1 MNKVNKMPKRTYKR
15 VNLGKY
21 IVADPYICH
30 GKPTFK
36 GTRKM
41 VHCLIEAFE
50 SGFSIDELVDEAELP
65 RAAIVEAIELAAK
78 AVKKY
83 YSVPYPKPKPIE
95 EVIKEE
101 AASSGG
107 VTAGDKG

>member
-1 MNKVNKMPKRTYKR
+1 MNKVKKIPERTYKR

-41 VHCLIEAFE
+41 VHCLIEVLA
-50 SGFSIDELVDEAELP
+50 SGMTTEELIEQSELP
-65 RAAIVEAIELAAK
+65 GGAIVEVIELAAK

-83 YSVPYPKPKPIE
+83 YSVPYPEPKPIE
-95 EVIKEE
+95 EIIKKE